1 MTYFSLSVKKC
12 VACLPCPPLVVCSK
26 NISWTDLLNKLLLLD
41 FGIIDLHVH
50 FIRIWLMLYGITM

>member
-41 FGIIDLHVH
+41 FGTV
-50 FIRIWLMLYGITM
+50 